1 MKKLKINSDVGE
13 GVFKEDALMP
23 FLNSCSIACGGHYGD
38 IQTMTKTANLAISH
52 GVNIGAHP
60 SYPDKINFGRK
71 EMFISP
77 NELKDS
83 LYNQISSLLL
93 VLNSLGVD
101 NLDHIKAHGA
111 LYHKCFVD
119 VETARSFIDVVKS
132 FENVKVLAPYK
143 SVLAKIAKENAVKV
157 DYEVFLDRN
166 YNDDYSLVARGE
178 TNSMLEN
185 GLEMSI
191 RYKRVVNESKIK
203 TISNSFIEIVGDTFC
218 VHGDTNNSHLLLN
231 NLYDNYFSNE

>member
-1 MKKLKINSDVGE
+1 
-13 GVFKEDALMP
+13 
-23 FLNSCSIACGGHYGD
+23 
-38 IQTMTKTANLAISH
+38 
-52 GVNIGAHP
+52 
-60 SYPDKINFGRK
+60 
-71 EMFISP
+71 MFISP

-143 SVLAKIAKENAVKV
+143 SVLAKIAKESAVKV

-203 TISNSFIEIVGDTFC
+203 TISNSFIEIIGDTFC

>member
-1 MKKLKINSDVGE
+1 
-13 GVFKEDALMP
+13 
-23 FLNSCSIACGGHYGD
+23 
-38 IQTMTKTANLAISH
+38 MTKTANLAISH

-93 VLNSLGVD
+93 VLNGLGVD

-119 VETARSFIDVVKS
+119 VETATSFIDVVKS

-143 SVLAKIAKENAVKV
+143 SVLAKIAKESAVKV

-166 YNDDYSLVARGE
+166 YNDDYSLVARSE

>member
-38 IQTMTKTANLAISH
+38 IQTMTKTANLAIFH

-83 LYNQISSLLL
+83 LHNQISSLLL

-119 VETARSFIDVVKS
+119 VETARSFINVVKS

-143 SVLAKIAKENAVKV
+143 SVLAKIAKENGVKV

-166 YNDDYSLVARGE
+166 YNDDLTLVSRDKQFALINKPKE
-178 TNSMLEN
+178 VIKHIS
-185 GLEMSI
+185 SI
-191 RYKRVVNESKIK
+191 IESNIVKTVSGNTHKIK
-203 TISNSFIEIVGDTFC
+203 FDTFC
-218 VHGDTNNSHLLLN
+218 VHSDTNNSIEILKEIN
-231 NLYDNYFSNE
+231 KVFKNR